1 MLTNALRT
9 LVNNLFK
16 ESFHRKK
23 TINILTDFF
32 FFLISHKSGVKTFLK
47 MIVNQYLKGTH
58 YHDPKIYNIFYIFH
72 ALSTHKD
79 PYMVQAHSKKELFIT

>member
-16 ESFHRKK
+16 ESFHRKKK

-58 YHDPKIYNIFYIFH
+58 
-72 ALSTHKD
+72 
-79 PYMVQAHSKKELFIT
+79 